1 MATEVITADV
11 FAPGPAPVSF
21 VPAALRRFTVDQYHR
36 MIEAKIIGENDRVEL
51 VNGWI
56 VEMSPIG
63 PPHMTCVSLL
73 AAILQEQLSSGWTVR
88 VQGPVTLSSSEPEPD
103 IAVVRGGIRD
113 YVNRH
118 PSGADIGLVI
128 EVADTSLPFDRQ
140 EKLLQYA
147 AASIREYW
155 IVNLIDRCVETY
167 WKPAG
172 GAYGEHDVVSTDGRL
187 KLNLSSSET
196 VTFSV
201 AEILP

>member
-1 MATEVITADV
+1 MAIEEISADV
-11 FAPGPAPVSF
+11 LGVGAPVVPLGPAT
-21 VPAALRRFTVDQYHR
+21 LRRFTVDQYHR
-36 MIEAKIIGENDRVEL
+36 MIEANIIGENDRVEL
-51 VNGWI
+51 VDGWI

-73 AAILQEQLSSGWTVR
+73 AAALQERLPRGWTVR
-88 VQGPVTLSSSEPEPD
+88 VQGPVTLANSEPEPD
-103 IAVVRGGIRD
+103 IAIVRGSIRD
-113 YVNRH
+113 YVRRH
-118 PSGADIGLVI
+118 PSGDDIGLVI

-167 WKPAG
+167 WKPSG

-187 KLNLSSSET
+187 KLNLPGSET